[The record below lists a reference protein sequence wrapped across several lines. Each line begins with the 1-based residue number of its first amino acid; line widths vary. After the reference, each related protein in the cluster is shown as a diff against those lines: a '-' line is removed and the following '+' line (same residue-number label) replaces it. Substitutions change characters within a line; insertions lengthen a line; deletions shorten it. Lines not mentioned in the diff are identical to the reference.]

1 MVEIDSENET
11 TKLSSKINVLN
22 KNVKTLICSID
33 KLMEKLDNTKP
44 VENTPEEEKEKM
56 DKIFAKKQIGRPVG
70 DFDTKRVQYLKML
83 NENKIK
89 MPKTTTLEYYGINKE
104 GDKYIKH
111 FCKSDSKKFLT
122 LNMFMMEI

>member
-1 MVEIDSENET
+1 MVEVESENET

-22 KNVKTLICSID
+22 KNVKTLIFSID

-44 VENTPEEEKEKM
+44 VEKTPEEEKERI
-56 DKIFAKKQIGRPVG
+56 DKIFQKKQLGRPVG

-89 MPKTTTLEYYGINKE
+89 MPKTATMEFYGIDKQ
-104 GDKYIKH
+104 GDKYV
-111 FCKSDSKKFLT
+111 LYT
-122 LNMFMMEI
+122 

>member
-22 KNVKTLICSID
+22 KNVKTLIFSID

-44 VENTPEEEKEKM
+44 VEKTPEEEKEKLN
-56 DKIFAKKQIGRPVG
+56 KIFEKKQIGRPVG

-89 MPKTTTLEYYGINKE
+89 QPKTTTLEYYGIDKQ
-104 GDKYIKH
+104 GDKYV
-111 FCKSDSKKFLT
+111 LYT
-122 LNMFMMEI
+122 

>member
-1 MVEIDSENET
+1 MVEVESENET

-22 KNVKTLICSID
+22 KNVKTLIFSID

-44 VENTPEEEKEKM
+44 VEKTPEEEKEKNN
-56 DKIFAKKQIGRPVG
+56 KIFEKKQIGRPVG

-89 MPKTTTLEYYGINKE
+89 QPKTTTLEYYGIDKQ
-104 GDKYIKH
+104 GDKYV
-111 FCKSDSKKFLT
+111 LYT
-122 LNMFMMEI
+122 

>member
-1 MVEIDSENET
+1 MVELDSENET

-22 KNVKTLICSID
+22 KNVKTLLFSID

-44 VENTPEEEKEKM
+44 VEKNPEEEKEKLN
-56 DKIFAKKQIGRPVG
+56 KIFEKKQIGRPVG

-89 MPKTTTLEYYGINKE
+89 QPKTTTLEYYGIDKQ
-104 GDKYIKH
+104 GDKYV
-111 FCKSDSKKFLT
+111 LYT
-122 LNMFMMEI
+122 

>member
-1 MVEIDSENET
+1 MVEIESENET

-22 KNVKTLICSID
+22 KNVKTLIFSID

-44 VENTPEEEKEKM
+44 VEKTPEEEKEKIN
-56 DKIFAKKQIGRPVG
+56 KIFEKKQIGRPVG

-89 MPKTTTLEYYGINKE
+89 QPKQQTLEYYGIDKQ
-104 GDKYIKH
+104 GDKYVL
-111 FCKSDSKKFLT
+111 FT
-122 LNMFMMEI
+122 

>member
-22 KNVKTLICSID
+22 KNVKTLIFSID

-44 VENTPEEEKEKM
+44 VVEKSSEEEKEKM
-56 DKIFAKKQIGRPVG
+56 NKIFEKKQIGRPVG

-89 MPKTTTLEYYGINKE
+89 QPKTTTLEYYGIDKQ
-104 GDKYIKH
+104 GDKYV
-111 FCKSDSKKFLT
+111 LYT
-122 LNMFMMEI
+122 

>member
-22 KNVKTLICSID
+22 KNVKTLIFSID
-33 KLMEKLDNTKP
+33 KLMEKLDNPTP
-44 VENTPEEEKEKM
+44 VEKTQEEEKEKM

-89 MPKTTTLEYYGINKE
+89 QPKTTTLEYYGIDKQ
-104 GDKYIKH
+104 GDKYV
-111 FCKSDSKKFLT
+111 LYT
-122 LNMFMMEI
+122 

>member
-1 MVEIDSENET
+1 MVEVESENET

-22 KNVKTLICSID
+22 KNVKTLIFSID

-44 VENTPEEEKEKM
+44 VEKTPEEEKEKM

-89 MPKTTTLEYYGINKE
+89 QPKTTTLEYYGIDKQ
-104 GDKYIKH
+104 GDKYV
-111 FCKSDSKKFLT
+111 LYT
-122 LNMFMMEI
+122 

>member
-22 KNVKTLICSID
+22 KNVKTLMFSIE

-44 VENTPEEEKEKM
+44 VEKTPEEEKEKM
-56 DKIFAKKQIGRPVG
+56 DKIFAKKSIGRPVG
-70 DFDTKRVQYLKML
+70 SWDSKREQYLKML

-89 MPKTTTLEYYGINKE
+89 MPKSQTLEFYNIEKD
-104 GDKYIKH
+104 GDKYVLV
-111 FCKSDSKKFLT
+111 D
-122 LNMFMMEI
+122 

>member
-22 KNVKTLICSID
+22 KNVKTLIFSID

-44 VENTPEEEKEKM
+44 VETTQEEEKEKIE
-56 DKIFAKKQIGRPVG
+56 KAFEKRGIGRPSG
-70 DFDTKRVQYLKML
+70 NWDSKRQQYIKML

-89 MPKTTTLEYYGINKE
+89 MPKTATMEHYKIEKE
-104 GDKYIKH
+104 GDKYVLM
-111 FCKSDSKKFLT
+111 D
-122 LNMFMMEI
+122 

>member
-22 KNVKTLICSID
+22 KNVKTLIFSIE

-44 VENTPEEEKEKM
+44 VEKNPEEEKEKLN
-56 DKIFAKKQIGRPVG
+56 KIFEKKQIGRPVG
-70 DFDTKRVQYLKML
+70 DFDTKRIQYLKML

-89 MPKTTTLEYYGINKE
+89 QPKTTTLEYYGIDKQ
-104 GDKYIKH
+104 GDKYV
-111 FCKSDSKKFLT
+111 LYT
-122 LNMFMMEI
+122 

>member
-22 KNVKTLICSID
+22 KNVKTLICSIE

-89 MPKTTTLEYYGINKE
+89 QPKSTTLDYYGIDKQ
-104 GDKYIKH
+104 GDKYVL
-111 FCKSDSKKFLT
+111 FT
-122 LNMFMMEI
+122 